1 LISREKELAIMSTA
15 SQPAVD
21 AGIRAVTADE
31 VAFYRENGW
40 VKLERLM
47 APELAAEILARAK
60 QRMGD
65 RANAEMSD
73 DRAAIMTPQLRALWN
88 DWQNP
93 SDADDFFRSVS
104 QSPGMGRLASRLL
117 RDRDVRWWSDMILC
131 KLPSEEGGSRTP
143 WHQDFPYLSLD
154 RIGLLNVWVALVDM
168 PPEMGTMR
176 FVSGSQRI
184 GPMGRVIHRTD
195 GKDLL
200 DLYPWIGEEHEIS
213 EPLQLKAGDATV
225 HDWMTVHAAPPND
238 TDQPRWVYV
247 NSIFPAET
255 LFTGAQQ
262 RRTDGL
268 ELKLNEPLDHPRFPV
283 IAR

>member
-1 LISREKELAIMSTA
+1 MSTA
-15 SQPAVD
+15 AEATVD
-21 AGIRAVTADE
+21 ASIRAVTDEE
-31 VAFYRENGW
+31 VAFYRDNGW

-47 APELAAEILARAK
+47 APELVAEILARAK
-60 QRMGD
+60 ARMGERGVAD
-65 RANAEMSD
+65 MPDNRPG
-73 DRAAIMTPQLRALWN
+73 IMNPQLRAIWR

-93 SDADDFFRSVS
+93 AEEDEFFRSVS
-104 QSPGMGRLASRLL
+104 QSPAMGRVASRML
-117 RDRDVRWWSDMILC
+117 RDREVRWWSDMILC
-131 KLPSEEGGSRTP
+131 KLPSAEGGARTP

-154 RIGLLNVWVALVDM
+154 RIGLLNIWVALVEM

-176 FVSGSQRI
+176 FLSGSHRI

-200 DLYPWIGEEHEIS
+200 DLYPWIAEEHQVS
-213 EPLQLKAGDATV
+213 EPLHLQPGDATV

-238 TDQPRWVYV
+238 TDQPRWAYAD
-247 NSIFPAET
+247 SIFPAET

-268 ELKLNEPLDHPRFPV
+268 ELKVNEPLDHPRFPV
-283 IAR
+283 IGR

>member
-1 LISREKELAIMSTA
+1 MPTTTQSRIDQS
-15 SQPAVD
+15 
-21 AGIRAVTADE
+21 IRGVNDDE
-31 VAFYRENGW
+31 VAAYLANGW
-40 VKLERLM
+40 VKLESFM
-47 APELAAEILARAK
+47 APGLAAELLEHTMG
-60 QRMGD
+60 RMGED
-65 RANAEMSD
+65 ATAEMPD
-73 DRAAIMTPQLRALWN
+73 NRPGIMNPQLRALWN

-93 SDADDFFRSVS
+93 SEEDELFRSVS
-104 QSPGMGRLASRLL
+104 QSSAMGRVGSRLL
-117 RDRDVRWWSDMILC
+117 RDRDVRWWSDGILC
-131 KLPSEEGGSRTP
+131 KLPASGGGARTP

-176 FVSGSQRI
+176 FLNGSHRI

-200 DLYPWIGEEHEIS
+200 DLYPWIAEEHEVS
-213 EPLQLKAGDATV
+213 PPLTLKAGDATV

-238 TDQPRWVYV
+238 TSQPRWAYTD
-247 NSIFPAET
+247 SLFPAET

-268 ELKLNEPLDHPRFPV
+268 ELKINEPLDHPRFPV
-283 IAR
+283 LTR